1 MIGEKHNFFI
11 NLPVFFSSFREYALR
26 RIKDGFQSNKTLTDF
41 GVINDQVSYAVKNLG
56 IIRRQVIYLLME

>member
-1 MIGEKHNFFI
+1 MIDEKIF
-11 NLPVFFSSFREYALR
+11 NLPVFFSLFREYALR